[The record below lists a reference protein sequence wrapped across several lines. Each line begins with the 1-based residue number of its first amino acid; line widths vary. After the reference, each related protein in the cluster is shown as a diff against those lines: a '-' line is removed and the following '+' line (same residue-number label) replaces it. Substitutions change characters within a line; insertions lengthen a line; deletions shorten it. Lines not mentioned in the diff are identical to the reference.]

1 MGARPCVFRVF
12 EIFYLVPTK
21 STIFY
26 LLAGRYNYGAPPCIP
41 QNDKMDGLWEKAIEM
56 DDLGV
61 PAFMETFTCELR
73 KM

>member
-1 MGARPCVFRVF
+1 MGVS
-12 EIFYLVPTK
+12 IN
-21 STIFY
+21 
-26 LLAGRYNYGAPPCIP
+26 GIP

-61 PAFMETFTCELR
+61 LAFMETLTCELR